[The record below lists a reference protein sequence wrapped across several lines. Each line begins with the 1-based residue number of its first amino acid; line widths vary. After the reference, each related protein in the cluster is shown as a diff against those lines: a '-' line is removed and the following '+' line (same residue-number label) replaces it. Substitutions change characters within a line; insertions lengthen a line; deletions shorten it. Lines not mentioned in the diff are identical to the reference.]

1 MSEARIA
8 KLQFWMQ
15 RSALLEAGLS
25 WGDLRLIPRDAIGA
39 AFANRLR
46 AK

>member
-1 MSEARIA
+1 MREERAE
-8 KLQFWMQ
+8 KLRFWMQ
-15 RSALLEAGLS
+15 RSALLESGLS